1 MRNESFFSAPQL
13 KRDPLGVQ
21 RASPF
26 THDLFDAL
34 LGVEGNMPDA
44 AASGR
49 EVTTIAR
56 TAIAAG
62 AVAFLAPH
70 LFFLFARG
78 QATLFNPPTS
88 LWPTNLLLAVAAA
101 AVTVRTRASWLRA
114 AAWCET
120 GAIVGVVVYLIL
132 RGARGE
138 DLNLWPIALV
148 LGAVWSAVPI
158 ACGSAGGA
166 LLARLLR

>member
-1 MRNESFFSAPQL
+1 MS
-13 KRDPLGVQ
+13 G
-21 RASPF
+21 
-26 THDLFDAL
+26 
-34 LGVEGNMPDA
+34 A
-44 AASGR
+44 ATSGR
-49 EVTTIAR
+49 EVTAVAT

-78 QATLFNPPTS
+78 QATFFNPPTS

-101 AVTVRTRASWLRA
+101 AVIALTRASWLRV

-120 GAIVGVVVYLIL
+120 GAIVGVVIYLLL

-148 LGAVWSAVPI
+148 LGTVLSAVPI
-158 ACGSAGGA
+158 ACGSAVGA